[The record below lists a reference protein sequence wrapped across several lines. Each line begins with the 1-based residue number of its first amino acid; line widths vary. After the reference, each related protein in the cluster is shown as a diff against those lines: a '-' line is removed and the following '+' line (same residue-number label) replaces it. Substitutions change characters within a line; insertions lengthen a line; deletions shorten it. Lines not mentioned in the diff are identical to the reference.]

1 MKNSTNTKKIL
12 INFASYGLLQI
23 VNILVGF
30 ILPRLYLQIYGS
42 EINGVI
48 ATINNFIS
56 YFSYVE
62 AGLGLTLMY
71 ALYKPLAENNYDSI
85 NQIVTTTKKTY
96 RKISI
101 IYFTLVVIFAIV
113 FPLLSE
119 KTQLSYLDFSL
130 LIVVIGAYGAFDYLF
145 MSKYRLLLT
154 ADQKEY
160 VISIA
165 MSIAQVLRFI
175 FVFLLL
181 RVDNISV
188 VVVKIAPVLTIFIR
202 TILLRIYVKK
212 HYPNVKFNV
221 NSKYDIKKTSN
232 ISALLLQMSISLNLT
247 LPAILV
253 SQMVGYK
260 ESSVFSVYYM
270 VISTVISFAS
280 IFSSGIAPTLGKKIQ
295 SHEDVTNLFE
305 EYNFFI
311 SNLLSIL
318 FICSTILLLPFVQ
331 IYSSVVDDINYL
343 NSNYAILF
351 VVFGYIYAS
360 RIPYTAAVNSFG
372 LYRENRLHNIIN
384 IFLLLSLSV
393 VLTHFYGIEGS
404 LISAIIVS
412 FHRNITLVYEVRK
425 KIKFNFMKISL
436 EFAIPLLIIICIH
449 LIMHFTNINLAII
462 DGNVIKWVLVAIGT
476 LIVSLFINV
485 LLGFL
490 IDKKSLK
497 SMFVRIKKVVK
508 RN

>member
-1 MKNSTNTKKIL
+1 M
-12 INFASYGLLQI
+12 
-23 VNILVGF
+23 
-30 ILPRLYLQIYGS
+30 
-42 EINGVI
+42 
-48 ATINNFIS
+48 
-56 YFSYVE
+56 
-62 AGLGLTLMY
+62 
-71 ALYKPLAENNYDSI
+71 
-85 NQIVTTTKKTY
+85 
-96 RKISI
+96 
-101 IYFTLVVIFAIV
+101 
-113 FPLLSE
+113 
-119 KTQLSYLDFSL
+119 
-130 LIVVIGAYGAFDYLF
+130 
-145 MSKYRLLLT
+145 
-154 ADQKEY
+154 
-160 VISIA
+160 
-165 MSIAQVLRFI
+165 
-175 FVFLLL
+175 
-181 RVDNISV
+181 
-188 VVVKIAPVLTIFIR
+188 
-202 TILLRIYVKK
+202 
-212 HYPNVKFNV
+212 
-221 NSKYDIKKTSN
+221 
-232 ISALLLQMSISLNLT
+232 
-247 LPAILV
+247 
-253 SQMVGYK
+253 
-260 ESSVFSVYYM
+260 
-270 VISTVISFAS
+270 
-280 IFSSGIAPTLGKKIQ
+280 
-295 SHEDVTNLFE
+295 
-305 EYNFFI
+305 
-311 SNLLSIL
+311 
-318 FICSTILLLPFVQ
+318 Q